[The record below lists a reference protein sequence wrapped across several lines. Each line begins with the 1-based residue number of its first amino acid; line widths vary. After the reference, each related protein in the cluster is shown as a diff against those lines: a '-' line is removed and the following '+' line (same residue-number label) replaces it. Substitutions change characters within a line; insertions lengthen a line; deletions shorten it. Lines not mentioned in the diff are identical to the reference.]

1 MAVIARA
8 LSDYHSSEP
17 LRAGMAREEL
27 RTRIM
32 PSWGREG
39 ILNARCQSGRGWPHR
54 GTRHCC
60 CAATHVVSLNS
71 EQQRA
76 RERLEAAYLSSLMSP
91 PERSQA
97 LAEGIPQA
105 ILDYLI
111 DLGVLVR
118 VGPELLFH
126 RDALSRAVE
135 IARELGAGGRQ
146 FTAAQFRDACGN
158 TRKYAVAL
166 LEYLDANRI
175 TVRIGDERVLAG

>member
-1 MAVIARA
+1 
-8 LSDYHSSEP
+8 
-17 LRAGMAREEL
+17 
-27 RTRIM
+27 
-32 PSWGREG
+32 
-39 ILNARCQSGRGWPHR
+39 
-54 GTRHCC
+54 
-60 CAATHVVSLNS
+60 
-71 EQQRA
+71 
-76 RERLEAAYLSSLMSP
+76 MSP

>member
-1 MAVIARA
+1 
-8 LSDYHSSEP
+8 
-17 LRAGMAREEL
+17 
-27 RTRIM
+27 M

-39 ILNARCQSGRGWPHR
+39 ILNARCQSGRGWLIEER
-54 GTRHCC
+54 GT
-60 CAATHVVSLNS
+60 AVALPTHVVSLNS

-126 RDALSRAVE
+126 RMPCRGL
-135 IARELGAGGRQ
+135 L
-146 FTAAQFRDACGN
+146 
-158 TRKYAVAL
+158 KYA
-166 LEYLDANRI
+166 
-175 TVRIGDERVLAG
+175 